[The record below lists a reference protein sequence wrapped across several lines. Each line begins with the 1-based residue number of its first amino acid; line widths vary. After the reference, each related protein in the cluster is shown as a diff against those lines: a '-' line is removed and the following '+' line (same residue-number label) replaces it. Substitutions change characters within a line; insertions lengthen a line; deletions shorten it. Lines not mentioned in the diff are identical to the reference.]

1 MDNFH
6 LQGVR
11 KNIGKLNMSSQSC
24 VENGEGGPIFLCVGG
39 AKKIL
44 NGDGVRFWG
53 DREFFSGWGEQNK
66 FFMNGEFKVLGW
78 WPPKASR

>member
-1 MDNFH
+1 MER
-6 LQGVR
+6 GV
-11 KNIGKLNMSSQSC
+11 QFSC
-24 VENGEGGPIFLCVGG
+24 VWVGQ
-39 AKKIL
+39 KKIL

>member
-39 AKKIL
+39 AKKNIEWRWGPIL
-44 NGDGVRFWG
+44 GG
-53 DREFFSGWGEQNK
+53 
-66 FFMNGEFKVLGW
+66 
-78 WPPKASR
+78 